1 MELQIKTDL
10 SVLPEVIEFN
20 HEELKNFLI
29 EKTSKYNSLVVTE
42 DSIKSAKEDKAK
54 LNKFKTAIEDERKR
68 IKKQCLQPYEEFERK
83 CKEIVAL
90 IDKPIISIDTQIKAF
105 DEIEKDRKYKA
116 LQQYFDDNAKE
127 LADVV
132 KLEQIINPKW
142 ANKGE
147 RLLDLTQQIYDRLD
161 KIREDLKII
170 SELKSP
176 YESQMKDIYLK
187 TFDVSKALAE
197 QSRLEE
203 QDRKLAEIKKKQ
215 EAESIQQQMQV
226 EKEPIRTPAEPVASV
241 KAESNEITPVK
252 TERIVSGIFKVIAE
266 PSKIKALAAFLKE
279 NEIKFEIIKENN

>member
-1 MELQIKTDL
+1 MDFKIKTDL

-20 HEELKNFLI
+20 HEELKKFLV
-29 EKTSKYNSLVVTE
+29 EKTATYNSLVVTE

-54 LNKFKTAIEDERKR
+54 LNKFRTAIEDERKR

-90 IDKPIISIDTQIKAF
+90 IDKPILSINTQIKAF
-105 DEIEKDRKYKA
+105 DDVEKENKYKA
-116 LQQYFDDNAKE
+116 LQHFFADNAKE
-127 LADVV
+127 LSEIIT
-132 KLEQIINPKW
+132 LEQIINPKW

-147 RLLDLTQQIYDRLD
+147 KLLDLTQQIYDRLD
-161 KIREDLKII
+161 KIRQDLKVIGD
-170 SELKSP
+170 LKSP
-176 YESQMKDIYLK
+176 YELQMKDIYLK

-215 EAESIQQQMQV
+215 EQNSSQTS
-226 EKEPIRTPAEPVASV
+226 KEPARTPAEPVTSA

-252 TERIVSGIFKVIAE
+252 TERIVSGIFKVTAE
-266 PSKIKALAAFLKE
+266 PSKIKALATYMKE
-279 NEIKFEIIKENN
+279 NGIKFEVIKENN

>member
-1 MELQIKTDL
+1 MDFKIKTDL

-20 HEELKNFLI
+20 HEELKKFLI
-29 EKTSKYNSLVVTE
+29 EKTSTYNSLVVTE

-54 LNKFKTAIEDERKR
+54 LNKFRTAIEDERKR

-90 IDKPIISIDTQIKAF
+90 IDKPILSINTQIKAF
-105 DEIEKDRKYKA
+105 DDIEKESKYKS
-116 LQQYFDDNAKE
+116 LQQYFADNAKE
-127 LADVV
+127 LSEVIT
-132 KLEQIINPKW
+132 LEQIINPKW

-147 RLLDLTQQIYDRLD
+147 KLLDLTQQIYDRLD
-161 KIREDLKII
+161 KIRQDLKVIGD
-170 SELKSP
+170 LKSP
-176 YESQMKDIYLK
+176 YELQMKDIYLK

-215 EAESIQQQMQV
+215 EQNSSQTS
-226 EKEPIRTPAEPVASV
+226 KEPARALAEPVTSV

-252 TERIVSGIFKVIAE
+252 TERIVSGVFKVTAE
-266 PSKIKALAAFLKE
+266 PSKIKALATYMKE
-279 NEIKFEIIKENN
+279 NGIKFEVVKENN

>member
-1 MELQIKTDL
+1 MDFQIKTDL

-29 EKTSKYNSLVVTE
+29 EKTSTYNSLVVTE

-54 LNKFKTAIEDERKR
+54 LNKFKTAVEDERKR

-105 DEIEKDRKYKA
+105 DDIEKENKHKA
-116 LQQYFDDNAKE
+116 LQQYFDDNVKE
-127 LADVV
+127 LVDIV
-132 KLEQIINPKW
+132 KLDQIINPKW

-147 RLLDLTQQIYDRLD
+147 KLLDLTQQIYDKLD
-161 KIREDLKII
+161 KIRQDLKAIGD
-170 SELKSP
+170 LKSP
-176 YESQMKDIYLK
+176 YELQMKDIYLK
-187 TFDVSKALAE
+187 TFNVSKALAE

-215 EAESIQQQMQV
+215 EVESVRQQPQV
-226 EKEPIRTPAEPVASV
+226 EKEPVRAPVEPTTSA
-241 KAESNEITPVK
+241 KAESNEIIPVK
-252 TERIVSGIFKVIAE
+252 TERIVSGVFKVTAE
-266 PSKIKALAAFLKE
+266 PSKIKALAAYMRELQ
-279 NEIKFEIIKENN
+279 IKFEVIKEKN

>member
-1 MELQIKTDL
+1 MDFKIKTDL
-10 SVLPEVIEFN
+10 SVLPKVIEFN
-20 HEELKNFLI
+20 HEELKKFLI

-54 LNKFKTAIEDERKR
+54 LNKFRTAIEDERKR

-90 IDKPIISIDTQIKAF
+90 IDKPILSINTQIKAF
-105 DEIEKDRKYKA
+105 DDVEKENKYKA
-116 LQQYFDDNAKE
+116 LQRYFDDNAKE
-127 LADVV
+127 LSGIIT
-132 KLEQIINPKW
+132 LEQIINPKW

-161 KIREDLKII
+161 KIRQDLKVIGD
-170 SELKSP
+170 LKSP
-176 YESQMKDIYLK
+176 YELQMKDIYLK

-215 EAESIQQQMQV
+215 EAESIQHQPQA
-226 EKEPIRTPAEPVASV
+226 EKEPARALAEPVTSV
-241 KAESNEITPVK
+241 KAGSNEITPAK
-252 TERIVSGIFKVIAE
+252 TERTVSGIFKVTAE
-266 PSKIKALAAFLKE
+266 PSKIKALAAFMKE
-279 NEIKFEIIKENN
+279 SEIKFEVIKEKN

>member
-1 MELQIKTDL
+1 MDFKIKTDL

-54 LNKFKTAIEDERKR
+54 LNKFRKAIEDERKR

-105 DEIEKDRKYKA
+105 DDEEKERKYKA

-127 LADVV
+127 LLGIIT
-132 KLEQIINPKW
+132 LEQIINPKW

-147 RLLDLTQQIYDRLD
+147 RLLDLTQQIYDKLD
-161 KIREDLKII
+161 KIRQDLKVIGD
-170 SELKSP
+170 LKSP

-203 QDRKLAEIKKKQ
+203 QDKKLAEIKKKQ
-215 EAESIQQQMQV
+215 EAESIQHQPQV
-226 EKEPIRTPAEPVASV
+226 EKEPVRTLAEPVTSV

-252 TERIVSGIFKVIAE
+252 TERIVSGIFKVTAE
-266 PSKIKALAAFLKE
+266 PSKIKALAAFMRE
-279 NEIKFEIIKENN
+279 NQIKFEVVKENN

>member
-1 MELQIKTDL
+1 MDFQIKTDL
-10 SVLPEVIEFN
+10 SVLPKVIEFN

-54 LNKFKTAIEDERKR
+54 LNKFRTAIEDERKR
-68 IKKQCLQPYEEFERK
+68 IKKQCLQPYEEFEKK

-105 DEIEKDRKYKA
+105 DDEEKERKYKA
-116 LQQYFDDNAKE
+116 LQQHFDDNAKE
-127 LADVV
+127 LLGIITLD
-132 KLEQIINPKW
+132 QIINPKW

-147 RLLDLTQQIYDRLD
+147 RLLDLAQQIYDKLD
-161 KIREDLKII
+161 KIRQDLKVIGD
-170 SELKSP
+170 LKSP
-176 YESQMKDIYLK
+176 YEFQMKDIYLK

-215 EAESIQQQMQV
+215 GAESIQQQPQV
-226 EKEPIRTPAEPVASV
+226 EKEPARAPAEPVTSD
-241 KAESNEITPVK
+241 KTESNEITPVK
-252 TERIVSGIFKVIAE
+252 TERVVSGIFKVTAE
-266 PSKIKALAAFLKE
+266 PSKIKALAAFMRE
-279 NEIKFEIIKENN
+279 NQIKFEVVKENN

>member
-1 MELQIKTDL
+1 MDFKIKTDL
-10 SVLPEVIEFN
+10 SVLPKVIEFN
-20 HEELKNFLI
+20 HEELKKFLV
-29 EKTSKYNSLVVTE
+29 EKTAAYNSLVVTE
-42 DSIKSAKEDKAK
+42 DNIKSAKEDKAK
-54 LNKFKTAIEDERKR
+54 LNKFKTAIENERKR

-105 DEIEKDRKYKA
+105 DDEEKERKYKA

-127 LADVV
+127 L
-132 KLEQIINPKW
+132 LEIITLDQIINPKW

-147 RLLDLTQQIYDRLD
+147 RLLDLTQQIYDKLD
-161 KIREDLKII
+161 KIRQDLKVIGG
-170 SELKSP
+170 LKSP

-203 QDRKLAEIKKKQ
+203 QDKKLAEIKKKQ
-215 EAESIQQQMQV
+215 EAESIQQQPQV
-226 EKEPIRTPAEPVASV
+226 KKEPARTLAEPVTSI

-252 TERIVSGIFKVIAE
+252 TERPVSGIFKVTAE
-266 PSKIKALAAFLKE
+266 PSKIKALAAFMKE
-279 NEIKFEIIKENN
+279 NGIKFEVIKEKN

>member
-1 MELQIKTDL
+1 MDFKIKTDL

-20 HEELKNFLI
+20 HEELKKFLV
-29 EKTSKYNSLVVTE
+29 EKTATYNSLVVTE

-54 LNKFKTAIEDERKR
+54 LNKFKTAVEDERKR

-90 IDKPIISIDTQIKAF
+90 IDKPIVSIDTQIKAF
-105 DEIEKDRKYKA
+105 DDIEKESKYKA
-116 LQQYFDDNAKE
+116 LQQFFADNSKE
-127 LADVV
+127 LSEVV
-132 KLEQIINPKW
+132 TLEQIINPKW

-147 RLLDLTQQIYDRLD
+147 KLLDLTQQIYDMLD
-161 KIREDLKII
+161 KIRQDLKII

-176 YESQMKDIYLK
+176 YELQMKDIYLK

-215 EAESIQQQMQV
+215 EAESVQQQPQV
-226 EKEPIRTPAEPVASV
+226 EKEPVRTPAEPTTNIGVV
-241 KAESNEITPVK
+241 RNEITPVK
-252 TERIVSGIFKVIAE
+252 TERIVSGVFKVTAE
-266 PSKIKALAAFLKE
+266 PSKIKVLAAFMRE
-279 NEIKFEIIKENN
+279 NQIKFEVVKENN

>member
-1 MELQIKTDL
+1 MDFKIKTDL
-10 SVLPEVIEFN
+10 SVLPKVIEFN
-20 HEELKNFLI
+20 HEELKKFLI

-42 DSIKSAKEDKAK
+42 DNIKSAKEDKAK
-54 LNKFKTAIEDERKR
+54 LNKFKTAIENERKR

-105 DEIEKDRKYKA
+105 DDEEKERKYKA

-127 LADVV
+127 L
-132 KLEQIINPKW
+132 LEIITLDQIINPKW

-147 RLLDLTQQIYDRLD
+147 KLLDLTQQIYDRLD
-161 KIREDLKII
+161 KIRQDLKVIGG
-170 SELKSP
+170 LKSP

-203 QDRKLAEIKKKQ
+203 QDRKLAEIKEKQ
-215 EAESIQQQMQV
+215 EQNRSQAS
-226 EKEPIRTPAEPVASV
+226 KEPARALAEPVTSI

-252 TERIVSGIFKVIAE
+252 TERVVSGIFKVIAE
-266 PSKIKALAAFLKE
+266 PSKIKALAAFMRE
-279 NEIKFEIIKENN
+279 NGIKFEVVKEND

>member
-1 MELQIKTDL
+1 MNFQIKTDL
-10 SVLPEVIEFN
+10 SVLPKVIEFN
-20 HEELKNFLI
+20 HEELKKFLI

-42 DSIKSAKEDKAK
+42 DNIKSAKEDKAK

-105 DEIEKDRKYKA
+105 DDEEKERKYKA

-127 LADVV
+127 LSEIITLD
-132 KLEQIINPKW
+132 QIINPKW

-147 RLLDLTQQIYDRLD
+147 RLLNLTQEIYDKLD
-161 KIREDLKII
+161 KIRQDLKVIGD
-170 SELKSP
+170 LKSP
-176 YESQMKDIYLK
+176 YELQMKDIYLK

-215 EAESIQQQMQV
+215 EAESIQHQPQV
-226 EKEPIRTPAEPVASV
+226 EKEPARVLAEPVTSD

-252 TERIVSGIFKVIAE
+252 TERVVSGIFKVTAE
-266 PSKIKALAAFLKE
+266 PSKIKALAAYMRE
-279 NEIKFEIIKENN
+279 NQIKFEVVKENN

>member
-1 MELQIKTDL
+1 MDFQIKTDL
-10 SVLPEVIEFN
+10 SVLPKVIEFN

-42 DSIKSAKEDKAK
+42 DNIKSAKEDKAK
-54 LNKFKTAIEDERKR
+54 LNKFKTAIENERKR
-68 IKKQCLQPYEEFERK
+68 IKKQCLQPYEEFEKK

-105 DEIEKDRKYKA
+105 DDEEKERKYKA

-127 LADVV
+127 LSEVV
-132 KLEQIINPKW
+132 TLEQIINPKW

-147 RLLDLTQQIYDRLD
+147 RLLDLTQEIYDKLD
-161 KIREDLKII
+161 KIRQDLKVIGD
-170 SELKSP
+170 LKSP

-215 EAESIQQQMQV
+215 EAESIQQQPQV
-226 EKEPIRTPAEPVASV
+226 EKEPARTPAEPVTSV

-252 TERIVSGIFKVIAE
+252 TERVVSGIFKVIAE
-266 PSKIKALAAFLKE
+266 PSKIKALAAFMRE
-279 NEIKFEIIKENN
+279 NQIKFEVVKEND

>member
-1 MELQIKTDL
+1 MDFQIKTDL
-10 SVLPEVIEFN
+10 SVLPKVIEFN
-20 HEELKNFLI
+20 HEELKKFLI

-42 DSIKSAKEDKAK
+42 DNIKSAKEDKAK
-54 LNKFKTAIEDERKR
+54 LNKFRTAIENERKR

-105 DEIEKDRKYKA
+105 DDVEKENKYKA
-116 LQQYFDDNAKE
+116 LQNYFNDNVKE
-127 LADVV
+127 LADIVE
-132 KLEQIINPKW
+132 LDEIINPKW

-147 RLLDLTQQIYDRLD
+147 RLLDLTQEIYDKLD
-161 KIREDLKII
+161 KIRQDLKVIGD
-170 SELKSP
+170 LKSP

-215 EAESIQQQMQV
+215 EAESIQHQPQV
-226 EKEPIRTPAEPVASV
+226 EEEPIRTLAEPVTSI

-252 TERIVSGIFKVIAE
+252 TERIVSGIFKVTAE
-266 PSKIKALAAFLKE
+266 PSKIKALAAFMRE
-279 NEIKFEIIKENN
+279 NQIKFEVVKEND

>member
-1 MELQIKTDL
+1 MDFQIKTDL

-20 HEELKNFLI
+20 HEELKKFLV
-29 EKTSKYNSLVVTE
+29 EKTATYNKLVVTE

-54 LNKFKTAIEDERKR
+54 LNKFKTAVEDERKR

-105 DEIEKDRKYKA
+105 DDEEKERKYKA
-116 LQQYFDDNAKE
+116 LQQYFDDNSKE
-127 LADVV
+127 LSEVV
-132 KLEQIINPKW
+132 TLEQIINPKW

-147 RLLDLTQQIYDRLD
+147 RLLDLTQEIYDKLD
-161 KIREDLKII
+161 KIRQDLKVIGD
-170 SELKSP
+170 LKSP

-203 QDRKLAEIKKKQ
+203 QDKKLAEIKEKQ
-215 EAESIQQQMQV
+215 EQDRSQAS
-226 EKEPIRTPAEPVASV
+226 KEPARALAEPVTSV
-241 KAESNEITPVK
+241 NAESNEITPTK
-252 TERIVSGIFKVIAE
+252 AERIVSGIFKVTAE
-266 PSKIKALAAFLKE
+266 PTKIKALATYMKE
-279 NEIKFEIIKENN
+279 NGIKFEVIKEKN

>member
-1 MELQIKTDL
+1 MDFQIKTDL
-10 SVLPEVIEFN
+10 SVLPKAIEFN
-20 HEELKNFLI
+20 HEELKKFLI
-29 EKTSKYNSLVVTE
+29 EKTSTYNSLVVTE

-54 LNKFKTAIEDERKR
+54 LNKFKTAVEDERKR

-83 CKEIVAL
+83 CKEIVGL
-90 IDKPIISIDTQIKAF
+90 IDKPIISIDTQIKVF
-105 DEIEKDRKYKA
+105 DDIEKENKHKA
-116 LQQYFDDNAKE
+116 LQRYFDDNVKE

-147 RLLDLTQQIYDRLD
+147 KLLDLTQQIYDRLD
-161 KIREDLKII
+161 KIRQDLEVI
-170 SELKSP
+170 SNLKSP

-215 EAESIQQQMQV
+215 EAESIQQQTQV
-226 EKEPIRTPAEPVASV
+226 EEEPTRTPAEPTIKVEVVHS
-241 KAESNEITPVK
+241 EITPVK
-252 TERIVSGIFKVIAE
+252 TERPVSGIFKVIAV
-266 PSKIKALAAFLKE
+266 PSKIKALAAFMRE
-279 NEIKFEIIKENN
+279 NEIKFEVIKEKN

>member
-1 MELQIKTDL
+1 MDFQIKTDL
-10 SVLPEVIEFN
+10 SVLPKVIEFN
-20 HEELKNFLI
+20 HEELKKFLV
-29 EKTSKYNSLVVTE
+29 EKTTTYNSLVVTE

-54 LNKFKTAIEDERKR
+54 LNKFKTAVEDERKR
-68 IKKQCLQPYEEFERK
+68 IKKQCLQPYEEFEKK

-90 IDKPIISIDTQIKAF
+90 IDKPIVSIDTQIKGF
-105 DEIEKDRKYKA
+105 DDAEKEEKRKS
-116 LQQYFDDNAKE
+116 LQRYFDDNAKE
-127 LADVV
+127 LVNVA

-147 RLLDLTQQIYDRLD
+147 KLLDLTQQIYDRLD
-161 KIREDLKII
+161 KIRQDLEVI
-170 SELKSP
+170 SNLKSP

-215 EAESIQQQMQV
+215 EAESIQQQPQV
-226 EKEPIRTPAEPVASV
+226 EKEPVRTPAEPTIKVEVVHS
-241 KAESNEITPVK
+241 EITPTK
-252 TERIVSGIFKVIAE
+252 TERPVSGIFKVIAV

-279 NEIKFEIIKENN
+279 NEIKFEVIKENN

>member
-1 MELQIKTDL
+1 MDFQIKTDL
-10 SVLPEVIEFN
+10 SVLPKAIEFN

-29 EKTSKYNSLVVTE
+29 EKTATYNSLVVTE

-54 LNKFKTAIEDERKR
+54 LNKFKSAVEDERKR

-90 IDKPIISIDTQIKAF
+90 IDKPIVSIDTQIKAF
-105 DEIEKDRKYKA
+105 DDIEKESKHKA
-116 LQQYFDDNAKE
+116 LQQYFDDNVKE
-127 LADVV
+127 LTDVV

-147 RLLDLTQQIYDRLD
+147 RLLDLTQQIYDELD
-161 KIREDLKII
+161 KIRQDLKVI

-187 TFDVSKALAE
+187 TFNVSKALAE

-215 EAESIQQQMQV
+215 EAESIQRQAKV
-226 EKEPIRTPAEPVASV
+226 EKEPVRVSAEPTTNIKVAHS
-241 KAESNEITPVK
+241 EITPVK
-252 TERIVSGIFKVIAE
+252 AERPVSGVFKVTAV

-279 NEIKFEIIKENN
+279 NEIKFEVIKENN

>member
-1 MELQIKTDL
+1 MEFQIKTDL

-20 HEELKNFLI
+20 YEELKQFLV

-68 IKKQCLQPYEEFERK
+68 IKKQCLRPYEEFERK

-105 DEIEKDRKYKA
+105 DDEEKERKYKA

-127 LADVV
+127 L
-132 KLEQIINPKW
+132 LEIITLDQIINPKW

-147 RLLDLTQQIYDRLD
+147 RLLDLTQQIYDKLD
-161 KIREDLKII
+161 KIRQDLKII
-170 SELKSP
+170 SDLKSP
-176 YESQMKDIYLK
+176 YELHMKDIYLK
-187 TFDVSKALAE
+187 TFDMSKALAE

-203 QDRKLAEIKKKQ
+203 QDKKLAEIKKKQ
-215 EAESIQQQMQV
+215 EAESIQQQPQV
-226 EKEPIRTPAEPVASV
+226 EKEPTRALAEPVTSV

-252 TERIVSGIFKVIAE
+252 TERVVSGIFKVTAE
-266 PSKIKALAAFLKE
+266 PSKIKALAAFMKE
-279 NEIKFEIIKENN
+279 NQIKFEVVKEND

>member
-1 MELQIKTDL
+1 MDFQIKTDL
-10 SVLPEVIEFN
+10 SVLPKVIEFN
-20 HEELKNFLI
+20 HEELKKFLI

-42 DSIKSAKEDKAK
+42 DNIKSAKEDKAK

-90 IDKPIISIDTQIKAF
+90 IDEPIISIDTQIKAF
-105 DEIEKDRKYKA
+105 DDEEKERKYKA

-127 LADVV
+127 LLGIIT
-132 KLEQIINPKW
+132 LEQIINPKW

-147 RLLDLTQQIYDRLD
+147 RLLDLTQEIYDKLD
-161 KIREDLKII
+161 KIRQDLKVIGD
-170 SELKSP
+170 LKSP

-215 EAESIQQQMQV
+215 EAESIQQQPQV
-226 EKEPIRTPAEPVASV
+226 EKEPARALAEPVTSA

-252 TERIVSGIFKVIAE
+252 TERVVSGIFKVTAE
-266 PSKIKALAAFLKE
+266 PNKIKALAVFMRE
-279 NEIKFEIIKENN
+279 NQIKFEVVKEND